1 MAQLRQRLGS
11 AGDRAR
17 PDSRYSLAM
26 QIRGARPEDVEPI
39 AQLWYDGWQDAH
51 ADLVPMALTKL
62 RTRDS
67 FPPRVAKRLA
77 QTWVATDDAGALVGF
92 FMLDD
97 TELYQFYVA
106 AAARGTGAG
115 QILMDAAEDALR
127 ADGVAEAHLGCAI
140 GNDRAARFYEKTGW
154 KKAGVIADMVETT
167 AGPFKLEVWRYEK
180 VL

>member
-1 MAQLRQRLGS
+1 MHI
-11 AGDRAR
+11 RA
-17 PDSRYSLAM
+17 
-26 QIRGARPEDVEPI
+26 ARPEDVDAI

-51 ADLVPMALTKL
+51 ADVVPMALTRL

-67 FPPRVAKRLA
+67 FPPRVVKRLA
-77 QTWVATDDAGALVGF
+77 STSVATDDAGTIIGF
-92 FMLDD
+92 YMVDD

-106 AAARGTGAG
+106 AAARGTGVA
-115 QILMDAAEDALR
+115 QTLMDAAEETLR

-154 KKAGVIADMVETT
+154 VKAGVMADMVETS

-180 VL
+180 IL